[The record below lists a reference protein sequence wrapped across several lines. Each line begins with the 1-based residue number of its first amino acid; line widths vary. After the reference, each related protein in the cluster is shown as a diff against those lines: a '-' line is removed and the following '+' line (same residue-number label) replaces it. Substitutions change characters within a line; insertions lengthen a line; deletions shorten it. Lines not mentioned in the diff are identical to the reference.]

1 MAHLCWQMP
10 GMVSHS
16 LMSMQAVLTD
26 DRDLESSRSRNPG
39 LQTHR
44 YDPNEF
50 WHSESMPQMKRP
62 FTWHSLTS
70 VHTPPTSCQSIITI
84 EDEESDRIQKT

>member
-16 LMSMQAVLTD
+16 LMSMQAVLTE

-50 WHSESMPQMKRP
+50 WHSESMPQVEWP
-62 FTWHSLTS
+62 DLVHSS
-70 VHTPPTSCQSIITI
+70 MSSHCPVVAENS
-84 EDEESDRIQKT
+84 